1 MFFLLLMQEH
11 PFFTL
16 HDSKD
21 TDVASF
27 VKVILDDWWAPA
39 GAPAHQGRRG
49 PLSKTNQWPTP
60 VFLFFFF
67 FLFFSNSLEWQTLM
81 YPHTTGRR
89 GGGGREWPKD
99 GQQPSSTGVGEWWWY
114 ELCTVKKKKN
124 PTGEVWFSPPSFLC
138 VHLFNTANMNW
149 IRLCFCLVLFLFFAP
164 LPLFISLF
172 RNGQSQPLLCLWHI
186 LYEYFE
192 FHLQKNQQLMCM
204 LCIESYICICM
215 FFFLIMQSFDT
226 VYQVWIFT
234 RRGPY
239 LSDQIASGEHA
250 PPGSTLMGIGPAQ
263 SGLQLSPEPWE
274 APEPRQK
281 HVRNV
286 KGHILDR
293 EELRVI
299 PRSLRNVKRPV
310 SSIWAAATPPSLL
323 FFFLGY

>member
-1 MFFLLLMQEH
+1 M
-11 PFFTL
+11 T
-16 HDSKD
+16 DSH
-21 TDVASF
+21 V
-27 VKVILDDWWAPA
+27 
-39 GAPAHQGRRG
+39 
-49 PLSKTNQWPTP
+49 PTH
-60 VFLFFFF
+60 
-67 FLFFSNSLEWQTLM
+67 NR
-81 YPHTTGRR
+81 TG
-89 GGGGREWPKD
+89 GDGREWPKD

-114 ELCTVKKKKN
+114 ELCTVKKN

-149 IRLCFCLVLFLFFAP
+149 IRLFVFLYFAP
-164 LPLFISLF
+164 LPLFIFLV

-204 LCIESYICICM
+204 LLCIESYICICM
-215 FFFLIMQSFDT
+215 FFFFFFFLIMQSFDT

-234 RRGPY
+234 GWGPY
-239 LSDQIASGEHA
+239 LSDQIASGEHV
-250 PPGSTLMGIGPAQ
+250 PPASTLMWIGPAQ
-263 SGLQLSPEPWE
+263 SGLQLSPGPWE

-310 SSIWAAATPPSLL
+310 SSIRAAATPIPTLL
-323 FFFLGY
+323 LSRVLMSRRQCCRRSYLEVFRG